1 METSGRLREVVT
13 GMAMHWRKP
22 PMTQTEEDD
31 LFLLALDDDT
41 EDAPWMV
48 MGDLQFWS
56 ASSFAHC
63 LRIYARSRG
72 LPWYVASML
81 PIRFRSTGSPRKQ
94 QLAPDCFVAFVPDR
108 VRESYD
114 LDAEGVFPAFVLEV
128 VSPSSVKRDEQD
140 KLRAYGVLGAREYVL
155 FTPHAV
161 GPSTLAGYR
170 RDAAGLLVPWTSDPD
185 GSLWSDALGLRLIVD
200 AGLLLAEAADG
211 QRLRSPEEEA
221 VARLEADRARLEADR
236 ARLEEA
242 HARHQAERARQE
254 AELENARLRQEL
266 ARLKREHD

>member
-13 GMAMHWRKP
+13 GMALHWRKP
-22 PMTQTEEDD
+22 PMAQAEEDA

-63 LRIYARSRG
+63 LRIYARSHG

-81 PIRFRSTGSPRKQ
+81 PIRFRATASPRKQ

-155 FTPHAV
+155 FTPHAD

-170 RDAAGLLVPWTSDPD
+170 RDAAGLLVPWTANPD

-200 AGLLLAEAADG
+200 ARLLLAETADG
-211 QRLRSPEEEA
+211 KRLRSPEEEA
-221 VARLEADRARLEADR
+221 GARLEADR

-242 HARHQAERARQE
+242 HARHQAERARHE
-254 AELENARLRQEL
+254 AEVENARLRQEL